1 MDENIFEHIGFTVL
15 DEWYTVGEYKNNEEN
30 STRGRL
36 GNIKG
41 RPNEDDLLE
50 IENKTKGVL
59 KTLKLCKNYNL

>member
-1 MDENIFEHIGFTVL
+1 MRTFFEHIGFTVL